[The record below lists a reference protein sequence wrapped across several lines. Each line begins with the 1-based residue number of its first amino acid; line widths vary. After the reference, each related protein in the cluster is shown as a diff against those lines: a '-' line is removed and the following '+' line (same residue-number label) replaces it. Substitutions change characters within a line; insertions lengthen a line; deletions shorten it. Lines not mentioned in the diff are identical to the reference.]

1 MERTLNRVELRGN
14 VGADPKVTEL
24 EGGVKVIRFSL
35 ATHEVFK
42 GKDGQFKE
50 ETMWHSIVAWSS
62 KGMMDFSK
70 VRKGVFL
77 ELVGRLRY
85 FKYVSKSGEDKYSS
99 EIVAY
104 KMSLP
109 DPD

>member
-14 VGADPKVTEL
+14 VGADPKVT
-24 EGGVKVIRFSL
+24 
-35 ATHEVFK
+35 
-42 GKDGQFKE
+42 
-50 ETMWHSIVAWSS
+50 
-62 KGMMDFSK
+62 
-70 VRKGVFL
+70 
-77 ELVGRLRY
+77 
-85 FKYVSKSGEDKYSS
+85 KSGEDKYSS